1 MMMRACWARP
11 IRGRWYKL
19 APLLLAVSL
28 VVGLTQGPQTLAP
41 LARAYRDS
49 PTPARRSA
57 LLAYAAA
64 HSTDSNG
71 ALALLAA
78 GSTEVEQQE
87 YDQAFR
93 HLAAAAPRLPQLGDY
108 IAFSLAK
115 AHFGRKEFDQALR
128 RLEPVLAAAPV
139 SALVGD
145 AALLAAKAHVE
156 TGSPDKAL
164 AVLRQYSARLPQPEG
179 DLTSATAYELAGPL
193 PLAASFGQRVYYGYP
208 VSRQAA
214 DAGQLLARMRDK
226 LGPDYPPPP
235 PAAMLGRAAKWW
247 DARDYARARI
257 EYTALVPQ
265 LGGAE
270 RELAQV
276 RSGAALYLSGNAR
289 QADAYFRTLEL
300 STPDAD
306 AERLYYLVRCER
318 AMDDPQGMLEFLGR
332 LKSQY
337 PDSQWRLNALTWAG
351 NHYLLKND
359 RASYLPLYR
368 ACYEASPGDPSAAYC
383 HWKVA
388 WTAYLEKRAEAGQL
402 LEEHLKIFPQSDKCP
417 AALYFLGRLAEA
429 SSGRTGARAFYRR
442 ILEANPNNYYAEL
455 AAERLKPE
463 AIASNT
469 SAAPDFAPTAANSR
483 HIARSRLLASAGLS
497 EWANQELL
505 FSLKEDGQPRAIAM
519 ELARQATNRGAP
531 EEAIRYI
538 KSYVPNYLGTPLDGA
553 TLEMWRLAFPMP
565 FRQQIESNGK
575 AQALDPYLLA
585 GLIRQES
592 EFDADVV
599 SHAGAY
605 GLMQVMPATGR
616 ELSRT
621 LNLGRFGTSMLT
633 NPGYNIRLGTFYF
646 RSILDALSGSTEAA
660 LASYNGGKTRV
671 DEWLTWGPFSEPAEF
686 VETIPI
692 SETRTYVQAV
702 LRNAWMYR
710 RIYTDRASEA
720 KSGPAVRK

>member
-1 MMMRACWARP
+1 MMRAFWARP
-11 IRGRWYKL
+11 IRGRWYRL

-28 VVGLTQGPQTLAP
+28 VVGLTQGPQELAP
-41 LARAYRDS
+41 LARAYHDS
-49 PTPARRSA
+49 PSPARRDA
-57 LLAYAAA
+57 LLRYAAA
-64 HSTDSNG
+64 HPKDSNG

-78 GSTEVEQQE
+78 GATEVEQQE
-87 YDQAFR
+87 YEQALR
-93 HLAAAAPRLPQLGDY
+93 HLGAAAPRLPQLADY
-108 IAFSLAK
+108 AAFSLAK
-115 AHFGRKEFDQALR
+115 THFGRKEFDQALR
-128 RLEPVLAAAPV
+128 RLESVLAATPV

-145 AALLAAKAHVE
+145 AALLAAKVHLEAGAPE
-156 TGSPDKAL
+156 KAL
-164 AVLRQYSARLPQPEG
+164 AVLRQYSVRLPQPEG
-179 DLTSATAYELAGPL
+179 DLTQAMAYELAGPL
-193 PLAASFGQRVYYGYP
+193 PLAASFAQRVYYRYP

-214 DAGQLLARMRDK
+214 DAAQLLARVRDK
-226 LGPDYPPPP
+226 LGPDYPPPLP
-235 PAAMLGRAAKWW
+235 DAMLARAAKWM
-247 DARDYARARI
+247 DARDYRRAQSAY
-257 EYTALVPQ
+257 EALIPQ

-276 RSGAALYLSGNAR
+276 RVGAALYLGGNAR
-289 QADAYFRTLEL
+289 QADAYFRTLVL
-300 STPDAD
+300 NDPDKD

-318 AMDDPQGMLEFLGR
+318 ALEDAAGMLDFVGR

-337 PDSQWRLNALTWAG
+337 PDSQWRLNALIWAG

-368 ACYEASPGDPSAAYC
+368 ACYEAFPGDPSAAYC

-402 LEEHLKIFPQSDKCP
+402 LEEHLKVFPQSDKCP
-417 AALYFLGRLAEA
+417 AALYFLGRLSEA
-429 SSGRTGARAFYRR
+429 SSDRAGARASYRK
-442 ILEANPNNYYAEL
+442 ILEVYPNNYYAAL
-455 AAERLKPE
+455 ATERLKPE
-463 AIASNT
+463 IVAAT
-469 SAAPDFAPTAANSR
+469 ASAAPDFAPTAANSR
-483 HIARSRLLASAGLS
+483 RISRARLLASAGLS
-497 EWANQELL
+497 DWANRELL
-505 FSLKEDGQPRAIAM
+505 FSAKEDGQPQVIAV
-519 ELARQATNRGAP
+519 ELARQASSRGAP

-538 KSYVPNYLGTPLDGA
+538 KTYVPNYLGTPLDA
-553 TLEMWRLAFPMP
+553 STLEMWRLAFPLP
-565 FRQQIESNGK
+565 FRQQLESYGK
-575 AQALDPYLLA
+575 AQALDAYLIA

-616 ELSRT
+616 DLSRS
-621 LNLGRFGTSMLT
+621 LKLGRFGTNMLI

-646 RSILDALSGSTEAA
+646 RSLLDDLSGSTEAA

-671 DEWLTWGPFSEPAEF
+671 DDWLTWGSFSEPAEF

-710 RIYTDRASEA
+710 RIYIDRVTEA
-720 KSGPAVRK
+720 KPGQAARK